1 MAIVSLSGQYAS
13 GGYAAQSAAGQTGEV
28 GQKAQLNAAQV
39 QSVTEMV
46 NRDYHAGKFDLF
58 DPSICLN
65 YDDADVA
72 AGDMSP
78 EGKTVVQNQPT
89 GWIITTIDPN
99 VTTAD
104 DARKS
109 AKAGGATHAFLY
121 QTFDFLTDAAKEY
134 TTLGEDEVFQHRNI
148 NDLSFVRDT
157 LSFFTDE
164 DYYKSGYIDE
174 TQSTLMDQM
183 TDVVHE
189 LAQQIKDGENPDLS
203 KVKTTLTIGGTD
215 VTVAQLMEMQQV
227 GRELSESFKNVG
239 AGSLNG
245 QNTEAFAKMGI
256 AKTLGSYY
264 GGDKG
269 EIGTMFSAAIDRLYE
284 RGITQVQKGQ
294 VRSQSAIGV
303 ANTSGNQNAV
313 RTELNIADMF
323 SKMDSSSKTSLSNSF
338 SSALSQMRALVQ
350 QYCGSYGMLTSHVGL
365 AGVTDNVSKFFQN
378 WMEKL

>member
-1 MAIVSLSGQYAS
+1 MAIVSLSGQYAD
-13 GGYAAQSAAGQTGEV
+13 GYAAQSAAGQTGEV
-28 GQKAQLNAAQV
+28 GQKARLNAAQV

-65 YDDADVA
+65 YDDADAA
-72 AGDMSP
+72 AGDSSP

-89 GWIITTIDPN
+89 GWIVTTIDPN
-99 VTTAD
+99 ATTAD

-121 QTFDFLTDAAKEY
+121 QSFDFLTDAAKEY
-134 TTLGEDEVFQHRNI
+134 AILGENEVFQHRNI

-157 LSFFTDE
+157 LSFFTGE

-174 TQSTLMDQM
+174 TQSALIDQM
-183 TDVVHE
+183 TDVVRE
-189 LAQQIKDGENPDLS
+189 LAQQIKAGENPDLS

-227 GRELSESFKNVG
+227 GRELSESFKNVS

-269 EIGTMFSAAIDRLYE
+269 KIGTMFSATIDRLYE
-284 RGITQVQKGQ
+284 RGVMQVQKGQ
-294 VRSQSAIGV
+294 VWAQSVIGV
-303 ANTSGNQNAV
+303 ANTSGNQDAV

-350 QYCGSYGMLTSHVGL
+350 QYCGSYGLLTSHVGL
-365 AGVTDNVSKFFQN
+365 AGVTDNISKFFQN

>member
-1 MAIVSLSGQYAS
+1 MAIVSLSGQYA
-13 GGYAAQSAAGQTGEV
+13 GGYASQSAAGQTGEV
-28 GQKAQLNAAQV
+28 GQKAKLNAAQV

-65 YDDADVA
+65 YDDADAA
-72 AGDMSP
+72 AGEMSP
-78 EGKTVVQNQPT
+78 GGKTVVQNQPT

-109 AKAGGATHAFLY
+109 AKAGGTTHAFLY
-121 QTFDFLTDAAKEY
+121 QSFDFLTDAAKEY
-134 TTLGEDEVFQHRNI
+134 ATLGENEVFQHRNI

-157 LSFFTDE
+157 LSFFTGE

-174 TQSTLMDQM
+174 TQSALMDQM
-183 TDVVHE
+183 TDVVRE

-203 KVKTTLTIGGTD
+203 KAKTTLTIGGTD

-227 GRELSESFKNVG
+227 GRELSESFKNVS

-256 AKTLGSYY
+256 AKTLGNYY

-294 VRSQSAIGV
+294 VWSQSVIGV
-303 ANTSGNQNAV
+303 ANTSGNQDAV

-323 SKMDSSSKTSLSNSF
+323 SKMDSSSKTSLANSF

-350 QYCGSYGMLTSHVGL
+350 QYCGSYGLLTSHVGL
-365 AGVTDNVSKFFQN
+365 AGFTDNISKFFQN

>member
-1 MAIVSLSGQYAS
+1 MAIVSLSGQYV
-13 GGYAAQSAAGQTGEV
+13 GGSYVARSAAGQTGEV

-46 NRDYHAGKFDLF
+46 NRDYHGGKFDLF

-65 YDDADVA
+65 YDDANAA

-121 QTFDFLTDAAKEY
+121 QNFDFLTDAAKEY
-134 TTLGEDEVFQHRNI
+134 ATLGENEVFQHRNI

-157 LSFFTDE
+157 LSFFTGE

-174 TQSTLMDQM
+174 TQSALMDQM
-183 TDVVHE
+183 TDVVRE

-227 GRELSESFKNVG
+227 GRELSESFKNVS

-245 QNTEAFAKMGI
+245 KNTEAFAKMGI
-256 AKTLGSYY
+256 AKTFSSYY

-294 VRSQSAIGV
+294 VWLQSVIGV
-303 ANTSGNQNAV
+303 ANTSGNQDAV

-323 SKMDSSSKTSLSNSF
+323 SKMDSSSKTSLSNNF

-350 QYCGSYGMLTSHVGL
+350 QYCSSYGLLTSHVGL
-365 AGVTDNVSKFFQN
+365 AGVTDNISKFFQN

>member
-1 MAIVSLSGQYAS
+1 MAIVSLSGQYA
-13 GGYAAQSAAGQTGEV
+13 GGSYAAQSAAGQTGEV

-58 DPSICLN
+58 DPSTCLN
-65 YDDADVA
+65 YDDADA
-72 AGDMSP
+72 ATSDSSP

-121 QTFDFLTDAAKEY
+121 QNFDFLTDAAKEY
-134 TTLGEDEVFQHRNI
+134 ATLGENEVFQHRNI

-157 LSFFTDE
+157 LSFFTGE

-174 TQSTLMDQM
+174 TQSALMDQM
-183 TDVVHE
+183 TDAVRE

-227 GRELSESFKNVG
+227 GRELSESFKNVS

-256 AKTLGSYY
+256 AKTFGRYY

-294 VRSQSAIGV
+294 AWSQSVIGV
-303 ANTSGNQNAV
+303 ANTSGNQDAV

-350 QYCGSYGMLTSHVGL
+350 QYCGSYGLLTSHVGL
-365 AGVTDNVSKFFQN
+365 AGVTDNISKFFQN